1 MLLTERDYPVIDMTL
16 KFCDTY
22 LRANSGL
29 IDLRPGI
36 QRDQIVRDWLHEL
49 EGAAKMAQTAVLVAN
64 FRGGA
69 RNDEDPHSPARLY
82 ND

>member
-1 MLLTERDYPVIDMTL
+1 MVLSERDYPVIDTTL
-16 KFCDTY
+16 KFCDLY
-22 LRANSGL
+22 LRADRGL
-29 IDLRPGI
+29 IDLRPGN
-36 QRDQIVRDWLHEL
+36 QRDQIVRDWLYEL

-69 RNDEDPHSPARLY
+69 RDAVDQHSPARLY